1 MLREIHEES
10 LHTHSD
16 CANYIGQLFA
26 NRLGM
31 PEATPP
37 KDLCAHLLKHTVL
50 IHIDNNQD
58 KFNSIIFMIQ
68 KLFQVVQDKHKVRL
82 NQIRK

>member
-1 MLREIHEES
+1 MLREIHEEN

-16 CANYIGQLFA
+16 CAHYIGQLFA

-31 PEATPP
+31 PEATPT
-37 KDLCAHLLKHTVL
+37 KDLCAHLLKHSVL

-58 KFNSIIFMIQ
+58 KFNAIIFMIQ
-68 KLFQVVQDKHKVRL
+68 KLFQVVQDKHKVILSRI
-82 NQIRK
+82 QE